1 MFKGY
6 PVFIYY
12 PYELAYLSALLKREL
27 PGDQVKMVD
36 GAWLRFTADD
46 YIRFLK
52 HEKPDWVVFEVDTV
66 TYGETRKIADRI
78 KSDLGTRVIM
88 TGQYPTAFPEKV
100 AADGYRYVCIGEFEA
115 TVLDVLRGNDPKS
128 IEGLHPNS
136 YRKVLDLDWLPD
148 PEDEDIRRI
157 DYSYSGGHRWTR
169 YREIEVHPSRGCPY
183 TCDFCVAGTVYYEN
197 INWRFRKPERIVN
210 EIETLRRKYPQMEG
224 CFFNEETH
232 IIRKKNILEFCD
244 ALIASGN
251 NDLHFEAMANHQRLD
266 EEILEALKR
275 AGYYKLRIGIESVD
289 EATGQSIGLV
299 KTRPDRLE
307 KVLKIAA
314 KLGIEMYGTFLFGAS
329 GSTREGDRKTIEFGR
344 RVISKG
350 LLTSWQASIAV
361 PHPATP
367 FYRKAVENDW
377 LVTDSL
383 DRFNGISDTVVSYPD
398 YPREQIL
405 ETVKEMGRE
414 FEAARSFD
422 TVRRHKSVAQ
432 EKTAILKKDE
442 AVVNRKLDA
451 LAPLFQSGE
460 NEKTLEAA
468 RAILKTFPQALTAR
482 HAIGSVYKR
491 MGDLAAARR
500 EFEFIV
506 ATAFDYEDALQY
518 AAGAHFHLGV
528 IGLAENKIEEARRHL
543 KNCMH
548 LNPDHEEA
556 RRHYWMLTETGGRWL
571 SLERALLA
579 WKPEEKCHSAMMALF
594 SLCAPLFR
602 LWLRPP
608 PAVAPARKRTPL
620 EFKVLHEPASRGTPD
635 VSVVIRAC
643 NEAELLAQTLDAVTE
658 QKGIE
663 KEIIVIDSQSTDATV
678 DIARSFSARV
688 VEIEK
693 SGFNYAAALNL
704 GVRLARGKYVVNL
717 SAHAV
722 PVDTRWLANLIQP
735 LAEDPET
742 AGVHGREL
750 PMRNRCGVFEWKILA
765 DSFPDRRL
773 EKKNDFFFS
782 NANSAMRRET
792 LVAYPFDE
800 SVGWAEDQL
809 WADRVQKAGYK
820 TVYQPGAAVFHSHNL
835 TAKQNFERCLKYY
848 QTLFATVY
856 RDRAVE
862 VRGAF
867 RASLAARAVSL
878 RRFLVERRLMRPL
891 PAFFYAPFCEYVN
904 YLGCEISCAAR
915 TAPEKI
921 SGIRENR
928 VRQPQNQAVS

>member
-1 MFKGY
+1 MFQGY

-12 PYELAYLSALLKREL
+12 PYELAYLSSLLKREL

-36 GAWLRFTADD
+36 GTWLRFTADD
-46 YIRFLK
+46 YVRFLK

-115 TVLDVLRGNDPKS
+115 TVLDVLKGKEPKS

-136 YRKVLDLDWLPD
+136 YRKVLDMDWLPD

-197 INWRFRKPERIVN
+197 INWRFRKPERIIH

-232 IIRKKNILEFCD
+232 IIQKKTILAFCD

-307 KVLKIAA
+307 KVLKIAH

-344 RVISKG
+344 RVISRG

-367 FYRKAVENDW
+367 FYRKAVENGW
-377 LVTDSL
+377 LVTDNL

-398 YPREQIL
+398 YPRQQIL
-405 ETVKEMGRE
+405 DTVKEMGRE
-414 FEAARSFD
+414 FEAAQSFD

-432 EKTAILKKDE
+432 EKTALLKKDE
-442 AVVNRKLDA
+442 AAVNRKLDA
-451 LAPLFQSGE
+451 LIPLFESGE
-460 NEKTLEAA
+460 NAKTLEAA
-468 RAILKTFPQALTAR
+468 ASILKTFPQALTAR
-482 HAIGSVYKR
+482 HVIGSVYKR
-491 MGDLAAARR
+491 MGNLAAARR
-500 EFEFIV
+500 EFEFII

-518 AAGAHFHLGV
+518 AAGAHFHLGA
-528 IGLAENKIEEARRHL
+528 IGLAENKIEEARQHF

-556 RRHYWMLTETGGRWL
+556 RRHYWMLTETGGRRL
-571 SLERALLA
+571 GLERLLFFC
-579 WKPEEKCHSAMMALF
+579 KPEEKFHSAMMALF

-602 LWLRPP
+602 VWLRPR
-608 PAVAPARKRTPL
+608 AAKPARQGKPL
-620 EFKVLHEPASRGTPD
+620 EFETLHYTACRGTPD
-635 VSVVIRAC
+635 VSVVIRTY
-643 NEAELLAQTLDAVTE
+643 NEAALLAQTLDAVTQQE
-658 QKGIE
+658 GIK

-678 DIARSFSARV
+678 DIARSFSARI
-688 VEIEK
+688 VEIKK
-693 SGFNYAAALNL
+693 SAFNYAAALNL
-704 GVRLARGKYVVNL
+704 GVRLARGKYIVNL

-722 PVDTRWLANLIQP
+722 PADTEWLKNLIQP
-735 LAEDPET
+735 LAEDPGT

-750 PMRNRCGVFEWKILA
+750 PMENRCSGFEWKILT
-765 DSFPDRRL
+765 DSFPDCRIER
-773 EKKNDFFFS
+773 ENDFFFS

-792 LVAYPFDE
+792 LVDYPFDD

-809 WADRVQKAGYK
+809 WADRMQKAGYK
-820 TVYQPGAAVFHSHNL
+820 TVYQPSAAVYHSHNL
-835 TAKQNFERCLKYY
+835 TAKQNFRRCLKYH

-856 RDRAVE
+856 RGRAAE
-862 VRGAF
+862 VCDAF

-878 RRFLVERRLMRPL
+878 RRFLVERQLMRPL

-904 YLGCEISCAAR
+904 YLGCEISSRAGTVPKKVAGLGKS
-915 TAPEKI
+915 P
-921 SGIRENR
+921 